1 MRDKNMKDLCR
12 FWRDEE
18 LKAIENMTGGEAK
31 KETGV
36 RFLSRQTGSLRRRR
50 LAIAAMLAVVLLT
63 AGITVGPTVYAQVR
77 AWIKGTEYTAEGR
90 AWNVFRLF
98 SAGKQEK
105 AADFRLG
112 WVPERYTAMQENV
125 GEGARYDCEYVY
137 TEKVPWTASWPELPE
152 GYSWAYPQPDHDDR
166 EHRLA
171 FGYWSISEKSEE
183 QVWFRGEGSVL
194 EEVEWQI
201 GRWQVYCY
209 TYQDGT
215 IECLGAD
222 PGIDTAFRLSG
233 DGITREEAIRIIE
246 NITPVK

>member
-12 FWRDEE
+12 SWRDEE
-18 LKAIENMTGGEAK
+18 LKAIENMAGGESE

-36 RFLSRQTGSLRRRR
+36 RLFSRQPRSRRR
-50 LAIAAMLAVVLLT
+50 LAIAAMLAVVLLM
-63 AGITVGPTVYAQVR
+63 AGITVGPTVYAKVQ
-77 AWIKGTEYTAEGR
+77 AWIKGTEYTDEGR

-112 WVPERYTAMQENV
+112 WVPERYTGMRENV
-125 GEGARYDCEYVY
+125 GEGFLYDCEYSY
-137 TEKVPWTASWPELPE
+137 TEKIAFTMSYPELPE
-152 GYSWAYPQPDHDDR
+152 GYSWASTLSETEER
-166 EHRLA
+166 ERTLLA
-171 FGYWSISEKSEE
+171 FGYWRISEKSEDHFY
-183 QVWFRGEGSVL
+183 WFRGQEFVQ

-201 GRWQVYCY
+201 GSWQVYCY

-215 IECLGAD
+215 IECLGTD
-222 PGIDTAFRLSG
+222 PDIDTAFRLYG